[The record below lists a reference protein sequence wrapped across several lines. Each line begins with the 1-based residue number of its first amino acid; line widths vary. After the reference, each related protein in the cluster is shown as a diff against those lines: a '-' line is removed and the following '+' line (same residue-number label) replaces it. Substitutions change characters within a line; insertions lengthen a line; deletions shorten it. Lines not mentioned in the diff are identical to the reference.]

1 MHDRDQKHVVMVD
14 EINRF
19 TTLLSSWLTTS
30 PTAARTVEEI
40 LIDQNTISEKVEDF
54 RNAMH
59 ERGLVPPTELVA
71 DGKFHRFSTNG
82 KPFDDAGWYNLA
94 SLII

>member
-1 MHDRDQKHVVMVD
+1 MFIVMHDRDQKHVVMVD

-40 LIDQNTISEKVEDF
+40 LIDQNTISEKTRF
-54 RNAMH
+54 
-59 ERGLVPPTELVA
+59 P
-71 DGKFHRFSTNG
+71 FIRFSSFLG
-82 KPFDDAGWYNLA
+82 D
-94 SLII
+94 